1 MKKVGL
7 ALGGG
12 TALGFS
18 HIGVLESLEKNKIKI
33 DYLSGTSMGAVIA
46 ALYASGMSIRDMKE
60 ITTTTRWEN
69 LVDFKLPD
77 RGILSGDKIEKF
89 LRVLL
94 KNKQFKDLNIPLAV
108 VATDIYNGEK
118 IIFKKGDVA
127 SAVRAS
133 ISLPNIFV
141 PFEYNNRVLI
151 DGGIVDPIPVDIA
164 KSMGADIVI
173 ATDLSVPV
181 KNVVINSKTKKNK
194 KFLKKIEKK
203 LIEQEINEINNYTN
217 KHKDS
222 IPWFLKGVTAVLNRP
237 KTLIEYFTKHRLRI
251 PEFLTITSNSFS
263 IMTSELSRS
272 ALKSADYVIKP
283 NLKGFTRFDFGRV
296 EDLIKRGKTK
306 TDSSI
311 KDIKKLIK

>member
-33 DYLSGTSMGAVIA
+33 DYLSGTSMGAVVA

-60 ITTTTRWEN
+60 ITMTTRWEN

-77 RGILSGDKIEKF
+77 RGILSGDKIETF

-94 KNKQFKDLNIPLAV
+94 KNKKFKDLNIPLAI

-164 KSMGADIVI
+164 KDMGADIVI
-173 ATDLSVPV
+173 ATDVLEHFRDLSTPIEFINKHLV
-181 KNVVINSKTKKNK
+181 KDGLLIVTLPTENILYELGRVVINKKK
-194 KFLKKIEKK
+194 PEDHYHKSSAVIDFL
-203 LIEQEINEINNYTN
+203 QENGY
-217 KHKDS
+217 S
-222 IPWFLKGVTAVLNRP
+222 ITHSSYVP
-237 KTLIEYFTKHRLRI
+237 KYFIHIPLFSCVAFKRI
-251 PEFLTITSNSFS
+251 GN
-263 IMTSELSRS
+263 
-272 ALKSADYVIKP
+272 
-283 NLKGFTRFDFGRV
+283 
-296 EDLIKRGKTK
+296 
-306 TDSSI
+306 
-311 KDIKKLIK
+311 